1 MKEEIED
8 KKELITTDAT
18 ANAVQVIKAAI
29 LQSQQRA
36 LKAIEIYNMSVL
48 TDDSVLISVNSS
60 VQTAE
65 LQVEDEIRQLNWQI
79 YQTSLLWSII
89 DNWEIFVDSVIN
101 MNFHLLYQPYIE
113 NTPQLVE
120 QKDNAIKS

>member
-1 MKEEIED
+1 MK
-8 KKELITTDAT
+8 
-18 ANAVQVIKAAI
+18 
-29 LQSQQRA
+29 
-36 LKAIEIYNMSVL
+36 

>member
-8 KKELITTDAT
+8 KKKLITTDAT

-48 TDDSVLISVNSS
+48 ADDSVLISVNSAGE
-60 VQTAE
+60 TAE
-65 LQVEDEIRQLNWQI
+65 LHF
-79 YQTSLLWSII
+79 SSILH
-89 DNWEIFVDSVIN
+89 S
-101 MNFHLLYQPYIE
+101 
-113 NTPQLVE
+113 
-120 QKDNAIKS
+120 S

>member
-8 KKELITTDAT
+8 KKKLITTDAT

-48 TDDSVLISVNSS
+48 ADDSVLISVNSS
-60 VQTAE
+60 VTTGE
-65 LQVEDEIRQLNWQI
+65 KTGFPCCGLRR
-79 YQTSLLWSII
+79 
-89 DNWEIFVDSVIN
+89 
-101 MNFHLLYQPYIE
+101 
-113 NTPQLVE
+113 
-120 QKDNAIKS
+120 